1 MTDLIM
7 PANLTHKPLPNMN
20 MKAREMEKIQAT
32 AKEFEAVFIAEMLR
46 PMFETVE
53 SDEMFGG
60 GNAEDT
66 WKGLLV
72 DEYGKG
78 IANAGGI
85 GLADHITAAMIQM
98 QEMRGN

>member
-1 MTDLIM
+1 MTDMIL
-7 PANLTHKPLPNMN
+7 PTLTHRPLPDMN
-20 MKAREMEKIQAT
+20 TKAREMQKIEAA
-32 AKEFEAVFIAEMLR
+32 AKEFESVFIAEMLR
-46 PMFETVE
+46 PMFDTVE

-60 GNAEDT
+60 GHAEDT
-66 WKGLLV
+66 WKGLLI

-85 GLADHITAAMIQM
+85 GLASHITAAMIQM